1 MTIALSE
8 LPNISEV
15 GKVEEEGSELA
26 GVPLANTLALSLLRT
41 LGLPWVKEDTNMGSI
56 RTHLNSQLSH
66 GKLGGN
72 GKMPSKYRGKNNF
85 QLRIPTLPSYQV
97 RVEKN
102 IFRHAKFQKNVTSSA
117 LLGHKRRICFTKT
130 RGYTRREEE

>member
-56 RTHLNSQLSH
+56 LLLRTPITFNSLYNSWNFR
-66 GKLGGN
+66 GIRKLGG
-72 GKMPSKYRGKNNF
+72 
-85 QLRIPTLPSYQV
+85 QQW
-97 RVEKN
+97 
-102 IFRHAKFQKNVTSSA
+102 
-117 LLGHKRRICFTKT
+117 
-130 RGYTRREEE
+130 